1 MLVRELPTVKDA
13 DGVAGLNEQSRGLRG
28 SRTRDP
34 EQASRTGDQT
44 GDRRENAMAVGDKA
58 VLGILDG

>member
-1 MLVRELPTVKDA
+1 MAMGLCVKDA
-13 DGVAGLNEQSRGLRG
+13 DGVAGLNEQSRDPGG

-34 EQASRTGDQT
+34 EQASRTGSQA
-44 GDRRENAMAVGDKA
+44 GSRKENAMAVRDKA

>member
-1 MLVRELPTVKDA
+1 MLHVKDA
-13 DGVAGLNEQSRGLRG
+13 DGVAGLNEQSRGPRG

-34 EQASRTGDQT
+34 EQASRTRDQA
-44 GDRRENAMAVGDKA
+44 GSKRESAMTVRDKA